1 MSYVHESIRPETE
14 STMALSRR
22 KFMQS
27 ASAVGLGAFAA
38 PLISGRGNEAF
49 AAAMSEPGFY
59 PGMAPTA
66 LSAVEERLA
75 YRSKFKAGIRLDSN
89 ENPNGPGKAALEA
102 VRGMFTESN
111 RYPDDTEGELA
122 AAIAKHQAVATQNV
136 LMACGSGEI
145 LRSACYAYT
154 GPGKHLVMGSPTF
167 ETPGGFAESMG
178 ARVERVPVDKQLRL
192 DLDQM
197 LDKATGAGLIFFC
210 NPNNPTATVWGQSDV
225 NNFIAQVNKR
235 SPNTMI
241 LMDEAYHE
249 YVEDP
254 NYKTSIP
261 VSMNNPK
268 VFTVRTFS
276 KVFGMAGLRA
286 GYAIGRPEALAPMA
300 KHKLSSGVN
309 VLAAACG
316 IATLP
321 DQGHINSEI
330 KVNRDAKAFTVKAF
344 EQLGFKPS
352 ASQANF
358 IMVPIGRDSRA
369 FKDACAKQGVLV
381 GRPFPPLTTHARISI
396 GTMDEMKKAVEVF
409 KSVLSSAA
417 DR

>member
-1 MSYVHESIRPETE
+1 
-14 STMALSRR
+14 MALSRR

-27 ASAVGLGAFAA
+27 AGVAGIGALAT
-38 PLISGRGNEAF
+38 PLIAARGNEAL
-49 AAAMSEPGFY
+49 AELTEPGFY
-59 PGMAPTA
+59 PGAVA
-66 LSAVEERLA
+66 NVFASVEERVA
-75 YRSKFKAGIRLDSN
+75 YRSKFKTGIRLDSN
-89 ENPNGPGKAALEA
+89 ENPNGPGRAALEA
-102 VRGMFTESN
+102 VRTMFSETN
-111 RYPDDTEGELA
+111 RYPDSQEGDL
-122 AAIAKHQAVATQNV
+122 AVAVAKYQKVNEKNV

-145 LRSACYAYT
+145 LRSACYAFT
-154 GPGKHLVMGSPTF
+154 GPNKPLVMGSPTF

-178 ARVERVPVDKQLRL
+178 AEVRRVPVDKELRL
-192 DLDQM
+192 DLQQM
-197 LDKATGAGLIFFC
+197 LDKSSGAGLIFFC
-210 NPNNPTATVWGQSDV
+210 NPNNPTATVWGASQVKD
-225 NNFIAQVNKR
+225 FIAQVNKK

-254 NYKTSIP
+254 NYSTSIP
-261 VSMNNPK
+261 ISMDNPN

-286 GYAIGRPEALAPMA
+286 GYAIGRPETLAPMG

-321 DQGHINSEI
+321 DQAHINAEI
-330 KVNRDAKAFTVKAF
+330 KVNRESKAYTVKAF
-344 EQLGFKPS
+344 EAMGFKPS

-409 KSVLSSAA
+409 KSVLGSAA
-417 DR
+417 N